1 MGEVVSPDT
10 CFEAVEMSLAIFE
23 KIFDLAASVT
33 AFLFLIFDHLLCPLI
48 PLEAGLGQRA
58 LLKDI
63 SSIFQP
69 VHIYI
74 IALLETVTEASNW
87 THSSF
92 LCKLTGGVLPR

>member
-1 MGEVVSPDT
+1 MVSPDT